1 MDNISSWSLPT
12 RFRLPNFLD
21 HVIPPYSSSPF
32 SYFLPTSLPGISC
45 ARREGWQNLLF
56 GKLFTIYSYVVLPA
70 QLFMS
75 LRVLVLSGYISSSA
89 LNTVVLLVVLEYP
102 STFLAVAT
110 CTVSSLLPF
119 TLLIV
124 SLYYSAI

>member
-1 MDNISSWSLPT
+1 
-12 RFRLPNFLD
+12 
-21 HVIPPYSSSPF
+21 
-32 SYFLPTSLPGISC
+32 
-45 ARREGWQNLLF
+45 
-56 GKLFTIYSYVVLPA
+56 
-70 QLFMS
+70 MS